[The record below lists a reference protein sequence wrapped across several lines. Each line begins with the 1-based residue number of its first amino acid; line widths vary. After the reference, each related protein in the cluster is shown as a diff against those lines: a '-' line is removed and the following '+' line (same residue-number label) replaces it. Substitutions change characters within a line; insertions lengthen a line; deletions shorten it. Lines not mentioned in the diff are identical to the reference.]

1 MCHLAVGD
9 CFSERIMGAAK
20 QTGGRILLAPMEGLL
35 DFVLR
40 DILTRVG
47 GVDRCVSEF
56 IRITERLMPART
68 FIRIMPEL
76 LNGGCTFAGVPVRGQ
91 LLGSDPVCLAE
102 NAARL
107 AELGSPGIDLNFGC
121 PAKVVNRHGGGAM
134 LLETPE
140 LVSQIVSAV
149 RRAVPAHIPVSA
161 KMRLGFNDDTRAE
174 ECAQAI
180 ADAGAAELV
189 VHART
194 KAHGY
199 RPPAYWER
207 IADIRAA
214 VDIPLIANGEIWTV
228 ADALRCREVSGC
240 QDIMLGR
247 GMVVDPGLAW
257 AVRAAA
263 FAKHDEPGS
272 SEPQVPWQTLRPLL
286 NDFWAL
292 VTVRVEKKHRA
303 GRLKQWLNF
312 LRRRYPEAEAI
323 YTELRTINDATFIDT
338 WLLKNQETRYDK
350 LLAAELL

>member
-1 MCHLAVGD
+1 
-9 CFSERIMGAAK
+9 
-20 QTGGRILLAPMEGLL
+20 MEGLL

-91 LLGSDPVCLAE
+91 LLGSDPACLAE

-149 RRAVPAHIPVSA
+149 RRAVPAHVPVSA

-180 ADAGAAELV
+180 ADAGASELV

-214 VDIPLIANGEIWTV
+214 VNIPLIANGEIWTV

-257 AVRAAA
+257 AVRGATS
-263 FAKHDEPGS
+263 G
-272 SEPQVPWQTLRPLL
+272 QVSWQTLRPLI

-292 VTVRVEKKHRA
+292 VATRVERKHRA

-312 LRRRYPEAEAI
+312 LRRRYPEAQAA
-323 YTELRTINDATFIDT
+323 YAALRTINDPAQIEA
-338 WLLKNQETRYDK
+338 WLQMDRRRAPANVGEPETV
-350 LLAAELL
+350 LA